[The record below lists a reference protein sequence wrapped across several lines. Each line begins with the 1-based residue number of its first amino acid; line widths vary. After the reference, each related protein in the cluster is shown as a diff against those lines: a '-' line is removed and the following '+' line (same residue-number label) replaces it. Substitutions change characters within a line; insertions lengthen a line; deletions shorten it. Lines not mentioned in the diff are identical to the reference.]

1 MPRPSIPR
9 PALCLVTDRRLC
21 HDAPLV
27 QKVALAVEGG
37 VNIVQLREKDLPSRP
52 LLDLA
57 MKIRH
62 AIDGNALLV
71 VNERVD
77 VALLSSADGVH
88 LGEEALHPSDARSLV
103 GDGMIIG
110 RSVHDYEGALEA
122 QREDA
127 DYLIVGSVFATR
139 SHPGQTPQ
147 GLPLVQ
153 RLAPRLRIPYLGI
166 GGINAENAADVI
178 RAGASGV
185 AVISAILASP
195 HPKEAA
201 RRLKCAVLSAWQ
213 TRKGEAV

>member
-1 MPRPSIPR
+1 MLRPSIPR
-9 PALCLVTDRRLC
+9 PALCLITDRRLC
-21 HDAPLV
+21 HDDTLV
-27 QKVALAVEGG
+27 RKVAQAVEGG
-37 VNIVQLREKDLPSRP
+37 VDIVQLREKDLPGRP

-57 MKIRH
+57 MKIRQ

-71 VNERVD
+71 INERVD
-77 VALLSSADGVH
+77 VALLSGADSVH
-88 LGEEALHPSDARSLV
+88 LGEEALSPSEVRSLV

-127 DYLIVGSVFATR
+127 DYLIVGSIFASR

-147 GLPLVQ
+147 GLPLVK
-153 RLAPRLRIPYLGI
+153 RLAPKLRIPYLGI

-185 AVISAILASP
+185 AVISAIFASP

-213 TRKGEAV
+213 TRKGVAA

>member
-1 MPRPSIPR
+1 M
-9 PALCLVTDRRLC
+9 
-21 HDAPLV
+21 
-27 QKVALAVEGG
+27 
-37 VNIVQLREKDLPSRP
+37 VQLREKDLPGRS
-52 LLDLA
+52 LLNLA
-57 MKIRH
+57 MKIRY

-77 VALLSSADGVH
+77 VALLSGADGVH
-88 LGEEALHPSDARSLV
+88 LGEEALYPSDARSLM

-127 DYLIVGSVFATR
+127 DYLIAGSVFATR
-139 SHPGQTPQ
+139 SHPEQTPQ
-147 GLPLVQ
+147 GLALVQ
-153 RLAPRLRIPYLGI
+153 RLAPRLRIPFLGI

-213 TRKGEAV
+213 IRKGAAA

>member
-37 VNIVQLREKDLPSRP
+37 VNIVQLREKDLPGRP

-110 RSVHDYEGALEA
+110 RSVHDYEGALEV

-127 DYLIVGSVFATR
+127 DYLIVGSIFATR

-153 RLAPRLRIPYLGI
+153 RLTPRLRIPFLGI

-195 HPKEAA
+195 QPKEAA

-213 TRKGEAV
+213 TRKGATA